1 VSGPQPG
8 GGALAGLRVLDTATL
23 YAAPFISTVLA
34 DHGADV
40 IKIEPPGGDDYRRG
54 AARMWPV
61 LARNKR
67 SVVADLRSQDGAGLV
82 RALVPELDVVVV
94 NMPARLL
101 TELGLDHGTL
111 HAINPDLIYVH
122 VTGFGL
128 DGPYAARPG
137 SGTLGEALS
146 GLTHMTGAADGPPV
160 LASVPLGDAVTGYV
174 GAFGV
179 LAACYHRMAHGA
191 RGQLIDVNPV
201 DALLQVTGPVLARH
215 TGGCPPPG
223 RLGSGLA
230 GSPLRGVFRTRDG
243 AWVAISSSTP
253 RHLREIAALCGHRE
267 LDGSGQPAG
276 DVTPQ
281 VRRWVA
287 GRERADVIATFAARR
302 LPIAPVA
309 TAQDILDDEH
319 LRARRAVRYVHTA
332 EHGQVAGPAPAPRLL
347 GGAADLAW
355 RTPDVDEHGAAVRD
369 RAPAA
374 RPADAPR

>member
-1 VSGPQPG
+1 MNGPQPG

-201 DALLQVTGPVLARH
+201 DALLQVTGPVLARQ

-287 GRERADVIATFAARR
+287 GRERADVIAAFAARR

-309 TAQDILDDEH
+309 TAQDIVDDEH

-332 EHGQVAGPAPAPRLL
+332 EHGPVLGPAPAPRLL

-355 RTPDVDEHGAAVRD
+355 RTPDVDEHGAAVRH
-369 RAPAA
+369 RASAA